1 MPIQGFLALSDF
13 PFVIISPKKL
23 TIDSILQRLF
33 FEIALFSMK
42 SQILFLSLQRFFFQ
56 MKSIYN

>member
-1 MPIQGFLALSDF
+1 MPIKGFLALSDF

-33 FEIALFSMK
+33 SK
-42 SQILFLSLQRFFFQ
+42 
-56 MKSIYN
+56 